1 MISLSDGVTTN
12 KNVFKGS
19 DTKDLNGSTAEK
31 EYDESSSF
39 SIEIDNK
46 AHSKLTTISHKEN
59 GGIHQN
65 STGDPNHVVLTSK
78 LTKIENVKN
87 SLTQITQV

>member
-12 KNVFKGS
+12 KNVFKGGG
-19 DTKDLNGSTAEK
+19 TKDLNGSTAEK

-46 AHSKLTTISHKEN
+46 AHSKLTTINLKEN

-65 STGDPNHVVLTSK
+65 STVDPNQVILTS
-78 LTKIENVKN
+78 KIENVKN